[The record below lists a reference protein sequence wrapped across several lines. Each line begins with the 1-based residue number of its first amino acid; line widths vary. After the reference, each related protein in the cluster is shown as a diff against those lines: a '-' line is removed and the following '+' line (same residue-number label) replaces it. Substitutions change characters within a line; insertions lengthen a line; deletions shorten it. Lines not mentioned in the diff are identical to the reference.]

1 MTGMLRVFTLAIS
14 TTLGWPSAV
23 HLQDSQPAAATTMPS
38 DAELH
43 AALDALLTAL
53 GVHELDPG
61 IDGIEQAEA
70 REKAIRLAIQKHS
83 DEIRRRAV
91 DNAGIAELP
100 RDVVSLRGNAS
111 PRLSGRVLHVG
122 AGGDF
127 KDLASVAPAMRRG
140 DLIVLG
146 EGVFDFVDS
155 RLVTKWEDIA
165 IVGVGVNQTTLK
177 VPRGGEIRECTRFR
191 IEGVRIDCLSSP
203 FTSVHSGTGFML
215 KDCELM
221 NYNSG
226 AGGSNA
232 LYSQTGAVWLEGC
245 LFDGAKGR
253 SGGRGSFGNALDI
266 RGATVLAKHCQFVDN
281 DEIDRATDTRF
292 FDRCTMLNSKPGSG
306 VIPYSGGA
314 IWMRDSDSLI
324 TPRFGGGPRIKQ
336 FTHAS
341 DDIEFIDYVLDR
353 SKPIDDDS
361 KQLAHALQLHRRVP
375 YWIGLIHHEDG
386 RIRELAAKKV
396 HELTGEAVNLPKEQ
410 PREGERLADAGVLL
424 EIEKEYARLMN
435 WFDANRTKLKW
446 DEAAQRY
453 RLGEQ
458 PPEQPK

>member
-1 MTGMLRVFTLAIS
+1 MTSGMIRVFALALAATLAWP
-14 TTLGWPSAV
+14 LGA
-23 HLQDSQPAAATTMPS
+23 QESQPAATTMPS

-43 AALDALLTAL
+43 TALDALLATL

-61 IDGIEQAEA
+61 VDGLEQAEA
-70 REKAIRLAIQKHS
+70 RAKALRLVIQKYS
-83 DEIRRRAV
+83 EEIRKRAV
-91 DNAGIAELP
+91 DNAAIAELP
-100 RDVVSLRGNAS
+100 RDAVSLHNDAS

-122 AGGDF
+122 AGGEF
-127 KDLASVAPAMRRG
+127 KDLASVVSNMRRG

-155 RLVTKWEDIA
+155 RVVTKWENIA
-165 IVGVGVNQTTLK
+165 LVGIGVNQTTLK
-177 VPRGGEIRECTRFR
+177 IPRGGEIRECTRLR
-191 IEGVRIDCLSSP
+191 IEGVRIDCLGDP
-203 FTSVHSGTGFML
+203 LTSVHAGTGFML
-215 KDCELM
+215 KNCELM

-232 LYSQTGAVWLEGC
+232 LYSQTGVVWLDGC

-253 SGGRGSFGNALDI
+253 AGGRGSFGDALDI
-266 RGATVLAKHCQFVDN
+266 RGATVFARHCQFVDN
-281 DEIDRATDTRF
+281 DEIDRATDMRF

-306 VIPYSGGA
+306 VIPYSGT

-324 TPRFGGGPRIKQ
+324 TPRFGGGKTIKP
-336 FTHAS
+336 FAHTT
-341 DDIEFIDYVLDR
+341 DDIEFIDFVLDQ

-361 KQLAHALQLHRRVP
+361 KKLAHSLQMHRRLP
-375 YWIGLIHHEDG
+375 YWIGLIHHDDA
-386 RIRELAAKKV
+386 RVRELAAKKV
-396 HELTGEAVNLPKEQ
+396 HELTGEEVRLPKEQ

-424 EIEKEYARLMN
+424 QIEVEYARLMN
-435 WFDANRTKLKW
+435 WFDANRAKLTW

-453 RLGEQ
+453 RVGER